1 MKSHVLLSILVLALA
16 ISGCNLPSNVPT
28 ATPTLTIPTV
38 TQDLSTATPTLTPM
52 PSNTAPPAATSTP
65 TVPVAFPKE
74 VAVNCRLGPSVGWIA
89 LSGLSVGTSSQI
101 SGKSADG
108 GWWYIA
114 DPLNSARKCWVAAS
128 VTNTSGNLAS
138 IPVVAAPDAT
148 VTDVNIDVE
157 PDTISAAA
165 CPGAATPIEI
175 GGEIETN
182 GPVEVTWR
190 FETEQGG
197 AMTTQT
203 TEFETFGTQDF
214 SVDFTPTLAEGD
226 YWVRLIVTSPNNMQ
240 AEAEYTIDCP

>member
-1 MKSHVLLSILVLALA
+1 
-16 ISGCNLPSNVPT
+16 
-28 ATPTLTIPTV
+28 
-38 TQDLSTATPTLTPM
+38 
-52 PSNTAPPAATSTP
+52 
-65 TVPVAFPKE
+65 
-74 VAVNCRLGPSVGWIA
+74 
-89 LSGLSVGTSSQI
+89 
-101 SGKSADG
+101 
-108 GWWYIA
+108 
-114 DPLNSARKCWVAAS
+114 VAAS
-128 VTNTSGNLAS
+128 VTNTAGNLAS

-182 GPVEVTWR
+182 GPVEVTWH